1 MHARLLLN
9 YIPFLHACLGHDPLF
24 PEIGQLVQ
32 GVKRKIPLSDP
43 TSDTDISGCESAI
56 LSVTLAQ
63 TDPIVS
69 KYGHRAYGGCAKA
82 CCRWGVKAHFCWLV
96 LQCRWLDVLERA
108 VTTQCRA
115 EIQARTSQAPCKLAT
130 TELHSQPS
138 YMLYLICLF
147 PVLCCS
153 RGGEMQNETESKHW
167 RCERDTGGQH

>member
-69 KYGHRAYGGCAKA
+69 KYGHRA
-82 CCRWGVKAHFCWLV
+82 GVV
-96 LQCRWLDVLERA
+96 LKHAA
-108 VTTQCRA
+108 VGELKPTSAGLFYSVDGLMSWKGQSLLSA
-115 EIQARTSQAPCKLAT
+115 ELRSKPGPHKRHASSLPLSCT
-130 TELHSQPS
+130 HS
-138 YMLYLICLF
+138 
-147 PVLCCS
+147 PVTCFI
-153 RGGEMQNETESKHW
+153 
-167 RCERDTGGQH
+167 